1 MDMTGEYIIPAP
13 RQKVWD
19 ALNDTE
25 ILKQAI
31 PGCETITKHSDT
43 EMSATVR
50 AKVGPVS
57 ARFGGKVT
65 ISDRDPPNGYK
76 IMGEGTGGPAGFAK
90 GGATVKLTDD
100 GDGTKLSYV
109 VEANVGGKL
118 AQIGSRLIDAT
129 ARQMAEN
136 FFSKFAQPSSAARP
150 PPPPP
155 QRHRLLHRATPMAD
169 AGAAAERRRSPS
181 QSSRPARQL
190 DRNAAGEPR
199 LASQRPQRA
208 AVASSPGIWVTALA
222 DCGDLHAVFL
232 HAVRLK
238 PRRRLTKAPPRHET
252 PPPARRLSMREDDDA
267 IRNDHGERQARHREV
282 EDRTLLVQ
290 FLREHLRPDR
300 HPCRLRHQPV
310 RRLRRPSRRLFG
322 QKLHHAGGPG
332 RTAPASRP
340 SKASPNGDKL
350 HPMQEAFRENHGLQC
365 GFCTPGMVMSAVD
378 LRASSIRSRPS
389 ARSASGS
396 RAISAAAPATT
407 TSSRRSRPAP
417 RTRRRPKGERPC
429 IISTTTR
436 PRASTKPRSSF
447 RASRK
452 AS

>member
-136 FFSKFAQPSSAARP
+136 FFSKFAQLVVSSSAAAAAP
-150 PPPPP
+150 ATTAPAAAPA
-155 QRHRLLHRATPMAD
+155 ATPMAD
-169 AGAAAERRRSPS
+169 AGAAAEAPPVTVAVVPPPPGSSIEMPPESRVPPPS
-181 QSSRPARQL
+181 APSSSSGR
-190 DRNAAGEPR
+190 
-199 LASQRPQRA
+199 
-208 AVASSPGIWVTALA
+208 VSPGIWVTALA
-222 DCGDLHAVFL
+222 IVVIA
-232 HAVRLK
+232 
-238 PRRRLTKAPPRHET
+238 
-252 PPPARRLSMREDDDA
+252 
-267 IRNDHGERQARHREV
+267 
-282 EDRTLLVQ
+282 LLY
-290 FLREHLRPDR
+290 F
-300 HPCRLRHQPV
+300 
-310 RRLRRPSRRLFG
+310 F
-322 QKLHHAGGPG
+322 
-332 RTAPASRP
+332 
-340 SKASPNGDKL
+340 
-350 HPMQEAFRENHGLQC
+350 
-365 GFCTPGMVMSAVD
+365 
-378 LRASSIRSRPS
+378 
-389 ARSASGS
+389 
-396 RAISAAAPATT
+396 
-407 TSSRRSRPAP
+407 
-417 RTRRRPKGERPC
+417 TR
-429 IISTTTR
+429 
-436 PRASTKPRSSF
+436 
-447 RASRK
+447 
-452 AS
+452 